1 MIRLEYLRYRLLKV
15 ELYIYLNFGR
25 SEFNGTQFFKLRF
38 IPKKNVKNDY
48 VLNQFYNTREIWSL
62 GSYFV
67 CFDFRDSY
75 D

>member
-1 MIRLEYLRYRLLKV
+1 MTQLGYLRYRLLKI

-38 IPKKNVKNDY
+38 IPKRNVKCDY
-48 VLNQFYNTREIWSL
+48 VLNQFYNTREIWSA

-67 CFDFRDSY
+67 CVDCRDP
-75 D
+75 DD